1 MLALL
6 GGNGE
11 EALSWESRRFS
22 EQWEGWNIKAGLQ
35 MRISGT
41 TGNVP
46 LQPREYLQ
54 GQEWMDQNTHANLQ
68 SEMSLPG
75 PRSQHQEHK

>member
-11 EALSWESRRFS
+11 RKRSHGRAGRFQS
-22 EQWEGWNIKAGLQ
+22 SGEGWNIKSGLQ
-35 MRISGT
+35 MRISGIA
-41 TGNVP
+41 GNVP

-54 GQEWMDQNTHANLQ
+54 GREWMDQNTHANLQ
-68 SEMSLPG
+68 SEMSARASLSTSG
-75 PRSQHQEHK
+75 T